1 MCDLSRKDAH
11 CKMPAER
18 VLEAAGDAVHFVAR
32 AAAGVAAVAT
42 RRDGRRRRRLCVGV
56 VDRHK

>member
-1 MCDLSRKDAH
+1 MYVRLSRKAPH

-32 AAAGVAAVAT
+32 AASPP
-42 RRDGRRRRRLCVGV
+42 
-56 VDRHK
+56 